1 MLFLTKMN
9 QTQKFHSSDLMHA
22 LDAQPHELRAWL
34 RLEPLV
40 SREKKRRS
48 ATAYTAL
55 DVLFLMV
62 IKKLDAA
69 GFAPKELQTF
79 SASIYK
85 ALQHPV
91 AATANSDELLL
102 HRRDDGAWKTGAAP
116 AGGDAIELK
125 VPLRHARAQ
134 LLRYT
139 GAHLISGQAEMSL
152 LASIQ
157 SIGSRNANIASVAGR
172 RAR

>member
-1 MLFLTKMN
+1 MN
-9 QTQKFHSSDLMHA
+9 KTQEFHSSDLMHA

-34 RLEPLV
+34 RLEPLA

-55 DVLFLMV
+55 DVLFLAV
-62 IKKLDAA
+62 IKKLDMA
-69 GFAPKELQTF
+69 GFAPKAMQTF
-79 SASIYK
+79 SASLYK

-91 AATANSDELLL
+91 AASETDELLL
-102 HRRDDGAWKTGAAP
+102 HQSVDGSWKIGAAP
-116 AGGDAIELK
+116 KGANTMEMKI
-125 VPLRHARAQ
+125 PLRPARLL

-139 GAHLISGQAEMSL
+139 GAHLISGQTELNL

-157 SIGSRNANIASVAGR
+157 SKAGGAR
-172 RAR
+172 RGPR